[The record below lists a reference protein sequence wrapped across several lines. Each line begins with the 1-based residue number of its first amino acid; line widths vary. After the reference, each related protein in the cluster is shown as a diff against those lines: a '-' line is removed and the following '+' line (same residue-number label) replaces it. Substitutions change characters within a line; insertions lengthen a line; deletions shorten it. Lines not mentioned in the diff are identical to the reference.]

1 MVVSTSWAADDR
13 PVSTPS
19 ALWWLIN
26 GQVQS
31 ARHTAILHPC
41 HKCHT
46 EMPLGLS
53 VSSHLHP
60 AVHFD
65 KSMHLLGLL
74 LLQLLCVS
82 PVSPV
87 CKEEQTWCCI
97 YTTLC
102 IFTRLEC
109 FMWNYLLT
117 LDYCLEDC
125 SVRMPKSALLTNKNW
140 SQIVLW
146 LNLNQNWK
154 NSIVDRQL
162 PDPHSNVRDRRCLII
177 DQFWENF
184 KPSPDNKKWVH
195 QHLIGTLQI
204 LELISAFFIKCW
216 DRKPTPNKNSEEPV
230 ITISFICI

>member
-31 ARHTAILHPC
+31 ARHIAILHPC

-74 LLQLLCVS
+74 LLQLLY
-82 PVSPV
+82 VSPV
-87 CKEEQTWCCI
+87 CNEEQTWCCI

-102 IFTRLEC
+102 IFTWLES
-109 FMWNYLLT
+109 FRWNFLLI

-125 SVRMPKSALLTNKNW
+125 SFLMPKKW
-140 SQIVLW
+140 SQIVLR

-162 PDPHSNVRDRRCLII
+162 PDPHRDRRCLIT
-177 DQFWENF
+177 DQF
-184 KPSPDNKKWVH
+184 
-195 QHLIGTLQI
+195 
-204 LELISAFFIKCW
+204 
-216 DRKPTPNKNSEEPV
+216 
-230 ITISFICI
+230 